1 MKIEQ
6 TPLPGV
12 LILEPRVFSDQR
24 GFFMETYQA
33 QRYAEAGLPRL
44 FVQDNLSFSSRGT
57 LRGLHFQHP
66 HDQGKL
72 VQVLQGEVFD
82 VAVDIRQGSPTF
94 GRWFSTC
101 LSGDNKRQLYVPV
114 GFAHGFCVTS
124 DTALLAYKCT
134 DHYNAAA
141 EAGVAWDDPDIAID
155 WPVSDPIL
163 SDKDAAAPRLRDLE
177 PGRLPRVE

>member
-1 MKIEQ
+1 MKIEE

-12 LILEPRVFSDQR
+12 LVIEPRVFVDQR

-33 QRYAEAGLPRL
+33 QRYAQAGLPAR
-44 FVQDNLSFSSRGT
+44 FVQDNLSFSGRGT

-82 VAVDIRQGSPTF
+82 VAVDIRTGSPTL
-94 GRWFSTC
+94 GRWFGTY
-101 LSGDNKRQLYVPV
+101 LSADNKRQLYVPE
-114 GFAHGFCVTS
+114 GFAHGFCVTA

-134 DHYNAAA
+134 DYYDAGA
-141 EAGVAWDDPDIAID
+141 EASIAWDDPDIAIG
-155 WPVSDPIL
+155 WPVSEPVL
-163 SDKDAAAPRLRDLE
+163 SDKDAAAPRLRDVE
-177 PGRLPRVE
+177 RGRLPGVK